1 MDFRTTPVPE
11 LANQV
16 RAGSVSARELAAHA
30 LERVSA
36 LDSRV
41 NAFVAVDGDRALEQ
55 AAAVDQ
61 IVATGGDPGPLAGVP
76 IAVKD
81 SEDAAGYRTTQ
92 GSVLLADAPAAVHD
106 SALVAR
112 LRAAGAVVVGKT
124 NLPEFAW
131 MGHTTNALF
140 GTTNNPWRLD
150 HSAGGSSG
158 GSAAA
163 VAAGMVPLATGSDG
177 GGSIR
182 IPSACCGLSGLKPS
196 HGRVPGKGTDAGWLG
211 LSTKGVIARRIE
223 DVVTALD
230 AVVGPDPTDLRSLP
244 RPEANWRDVLREPR
258 LPARIAWSPTL
269 GYAGVDRE
277 VAEIAERVVATLEG
291 LGTDVVEPGRIFE
304 NDPLEDW
311 LTIVKACLLRSLAP
325 HRSRWD
331 EVTPLLVALARS
343 AEPVTASDL
352 VAALDRCHAMNLRL
366 VEVFHKVRLLA
377 TVTTAAPAPPNSLGG
392 KGVVNG
398 EVVADW
404 VRTTYPFNMTRSPA
418 ATVCA
423 GLTADGVPVGIQL
436 IGPQHGDLVVLRS
449 AAALEHVVGFD
460 ALAPC

>member
-1 MDFRTTPVPE
+1 MDFRTTPVPT

-16 RAGSVSARELAAHA
+16 RAGSVSARALAAHA

-36 LDSRV
+36 LDSRVNAFVALV

-182 IPSACCGLSGLKPS
+182 
-196 HGRVPGKGTDAGWLG
+196 
-211 LSTKGVIARRIE
+211 
-223 DVVTALD
+223 
-230 AVVGPDPTDLRSLP
+230 
-244 RPEANWRDVLREPR
+244 
-258 LPARIAWSPTL
+258 
-269 GYAGVDRE
+269 
-277 VAEIAERVVATLEG
+277 
-291 LGTDVVEPGRIFE
+291 
-304 NDPLEDW
+304 
-311 LTIVKACLLRSLAP
+311 
-325 HRSRWD
+325 
-331 EVTPLLVALARS
+331 
-343 AEPVTASDL
+343 
-352 VAALDRCHAMNLRL
+352 
-366 VEVFHKVRLLA
+366 
-377 TVTTAAPAPPNSLGG
+377 
-392 KGVVNG
+392 
-398 EVVADW
+398 
-404 VRTTYPFNMTRSPA
+404 
-418 ATVCA
+418 
-423 GLTADGVPVGIQL
+423 
-436 IGPQHGDLVVLRS
+436 
-449 AAALEHVVGFD
+449 
-460 ALAPC
+460 